1 MSQTNLGDR
10 NLNLAVYRRG
20 EVIIVIAILVIMM
33 MTMVVVVVVV
43 VVVVTTYASCR
54 CCLWLQTIQPRR
66 LDTVFV
72 LRT

>member
-1 MSQTNLGDR
+1 MSQTNSGDR

-20 EVIIVIAILVIMM
+20 EVIIIIAILVIMM
-33 MTMVVVVVVV
+33 MTMVVVVVV